1 MHSCAYMK
9 KDLHDLQNKC
19 LCKYIPAET
28 LEAILRAM
36 PDTAQIELL
45 GELFKL
51 LGDPSRL
58 RIIHVLMHQ
67 ELCVADLSTVLSMQQ
82 PAVSQQLKLLRLS
95 RLVKFRKEG
104 KTVYYSLDDEHVGK
118 LFQIALEHL
127 QERKEE
133 A

>member
-1 MHSCAYMK
+1 MQK
-9 KDLHDLQNKC
+9 KC
-19 LCKYIPAET
+19 LCKYVPAAK
-28 LEAILRAM
+28 LEAIITAM
-36 PDTAQIELL
+36 PEASQIKRL

-67 ELCVADLSTVLSMQQ
+67 ELCVADLSSVLSMQQ

-104 KTVYYSLDDEHVGK
+104 KTVYYSLDDEHVGR

-133 A
+133 V